1 MAANGELTVRV
12 EPPDPPEVSVTIVG
26 FTDAL
31 EPEGAIEAESVTVP
45 AKPLMLFSRIDE
57 VPEEPTR
64 IVRDVGLRD
73 TVKST
78 TLTVICTE

>member
-1 MAANGELTVRV
+1 MRV
-12 EPPDPPEVSVTIVG
+12 ELPDPPEVSVTIVG

-31 EPEGAIEAESVTVP
+31 DPEGAITVERVTVP
-45 AKPLMLFSRIDE
+45 AKPLMLLSNIVE
-57 VPEEPTR
+57 VPEEPART
-64 IVRDVGLRD
+64 VRDVGLRD